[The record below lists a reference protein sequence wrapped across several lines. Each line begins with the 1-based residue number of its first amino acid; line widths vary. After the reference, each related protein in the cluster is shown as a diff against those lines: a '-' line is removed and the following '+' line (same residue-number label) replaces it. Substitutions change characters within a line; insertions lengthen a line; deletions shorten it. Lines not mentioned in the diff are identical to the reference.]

1 MRFGQGQRILGRH
14 IAGHHHD
21 GVVGRVIRRVEG
33 QGIVTVECCDL
44 MHPADDRAAVGVVQ
58 ELRGRHLF
66 VQEGAGIAVGALA
79 AFFDDD
85 LAFGGH
91 ILFGEDQIAHAFC
104 LHLHHQAQTVGGNPL
119 EIGGVIPA
127 GKGVVIAALR
137 LDCVGK
143 LTRGQIVGALEHQV
157 FEEMRDAGMA
167 GRLICGTGA
176 IPDHMGDDGG
186 AVIFDHHKLKA
197 IVEREAGDVIGCQC
211 RSGKTRTNCQ
221 GRKDQTHRDKLRQ
234 KGVAWEKI
242 GGGCGTTNPACTNV
256 MRLRGVLAFARVTR
270 RG

>member
-1 MRFGQGQRILGRH
+1 
-14 IAGHHHD
+14 
-21 GVVGRVIRRVEG
+21 
-33 QGIVTVECCDL
+33 

-58 ELRGRHLF
+58 ELRRRHLF
-66 VQEGAGIAVGALA
+66 AQERAGIAVGALA

-91 ILFGEDQIAHAFC
+91 ILFGEDQIAHALC

-137 LDCVGK
+137 FDRVGK

-157 FEEMRDAGMA
+157 FEEVCNAGMA
-167 GRLICGTGA
+167 GRLVCGAGA

-186 AVIFDHHKLKA
+186 AVIFDHHEFQPVFKGK
-197 IVEREAGDVIGCQC
+197 AGDVIGCLC
-211 RSGKTRTNCQ
+211 RSGKTRTDCQ

-234 KGVAWEKI
+234 KGVAREKI
-242 GGGCGTTNPACTNV
+242 GAGCGTTNPACTNV
-256 MRLRGVLAFARVTR
+256 MRFRGVLAFA
-270 RG
+270 